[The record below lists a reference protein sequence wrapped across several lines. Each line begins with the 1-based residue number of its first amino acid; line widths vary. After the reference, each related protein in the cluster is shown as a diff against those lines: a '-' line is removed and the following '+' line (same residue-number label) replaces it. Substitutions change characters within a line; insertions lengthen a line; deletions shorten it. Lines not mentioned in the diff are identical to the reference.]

1 MRSVAKR
8 ECEPK
13 TNWPM
18 MRPAPTRMSWLN
30 DACVTPQR
38 WPCHELVWIWTDF
51 LSKQRQAT
59 DLVET
64 AAGQAWNDR
73 LHNARVTWQDSRW
86 VRNSFHGKNIS
97 ILLYGRACTGACA
110 FFAGSVVCIQ
120 VQTGVLSTMHT
131 QVFMSTGVVCISVHT
146 CVHARYRM
154 CICAHV
160 CAVCSFSVG
169 EWGWGGSTSLWGH
182 MLLGVGGYFW

>member
-110 FFAGSVVCIQ
+110 FFAGSVACI
-120 VQTGVLSTMHT
+120 QTGVLSTMRA
-131 QVFMSTGVVCISVHT
+131 QVFTLNRCCVYQRTHLRTRSLQDVHMRS
-146 CVHARYRM
+146 CM
-154 CICAHV
+154 CCLFI
-160 CAVCSFSVG
+160 
-169 EWGWGGSTSLWGH
+169 
-182 MLLGVGGYFW
+182 